1 MSNHRLLDALL
12 DLDEPARLRALR
24 QLSEEERRELRYHW
38 KLWARERQLP
48 PPGDWTTWLI
58 LAGRGF
64 GKTRAGA
71 EWVRSICQ
79 ARPNTR
85 FALVGASLGEVRAV
99 MVEGESGILAV
110 CPPGQVPV
118 FEPSLRRLTWG
129 NGAQATLYSAGEPE
143 SLRGPQHSHACRAN
157 PERGFH
163 QRNHR
168 PNRCPAVPCG
178 GRRSKHAASYRQRW
192 RKLAGRR
199 RTKRPLGSAPGTDC
213 IAARRELA
221 VHYPG
226 CGHAAVQQGDWPGHA
241 VGPDMDFGP
250 QTGRSKRW
258 KHRRR

>member
-24 QLSEEERRELRYHW
+24 ELSEEERRELRYHW
-38 KLWARERQLP
+38 KLWARARQLP

-71 EWVRSICQ
+71 EWVRGVCQ
-79 ARPNTR
+79 ARPDAR

-99 MVEGESGILAV
+99 MVEGESGILAA

-143 SLRGPQHSHACRAN
+143 SLRGPQHSHACRAE
-157 PERGFH
+157 PERGFR
-163 QRNHR
+163 QRDHR
-168 PNRCPAVPCG
+168 PDRRIALSG
-178 GRRSKHAASYRQRW
+178 GRRRGGHTPTQR
-192 RKLAGRR
+192 
-199 RTKRPLGSAPGTDC
+199 D
-213 IAARRELA
+213 
-221 VHYPG
+221 
-226 CGHAAVQQGDWPGHA
+226 
-241 VGPDMDFGP
+241 
-250 QTGRSKRW
+250 
-258 KHRRR
+258 

>member
-24 QLSEEERRELRYHW
+24 QLSEEERRELRHHW

-71 EWVRSICQ
+71 EWVRGVCQ
-79 ARPNTR
+79 AQPGARL
-85 FALVGASLGEVRAV
+85 ALVGASLGEVRAV

-110 CPPGQVPV
+110 CAPGQIPV

-143 SLRGPQHSHACRAN
+143 SLRGPQHSHICRTISKRN
-157 PERGFH
+157 LR
-163 QRNHR
+163 QRDR
-168 PNRCPAVPCG
+168 IQNRCSV
-178 GRRSKHAASYRQRW
+178 
-192 RKLAGRR
+192 
-199 RTKRPLGSAPGTDC
+199 APG
-213 IAARRELA
+213 
-221 VHYPG
+221 
-226 CGHAAVQQGDWPGHA
+226 
-241 VGPDMDFGP
+241 
-250 QTGRSKRW
+250 
-258 KHRRR
+258 HRRRKGFAAQRPGRR